1 MADNSFQ
8 VALLVKYGHVHRVI
22 VTSASCTT
30 TGEVEGV
37 AHIAQ
42 LTHGLEIIPAPVVG
56 TIESVGN
63 DGHGMLCLSIVR
75 TAQHAIDVSL
85 PILNPQFL
93 FADRL
98 R

>member
-1 MADNSFQ
+1 MAYKQ
-8 VALLVKYGHVHRVI
+8 RKRKVKKNVP
-22 VTSASCTT
+22 
-30 TGEVEGV
+30 EGV

-75 TAQHAIDVSL
+75 TA
-85 PILNPQFL
+85 
-93 FADRL
+93 
-98 R
+98 